1 MYVVDMHRG
10 VIGHH
15 AYLSPY
21 LKNKIAGNRLDTLTN
36 FGRIL
41 KIKSE
46 SFQEIQIPDFK
57 TRTGKELISLLSH
70 GNGWIRDRAQ
80 HHLLFHKSDG
90 LIQPLKEVILNTN
103 SDWVPIHALYVLE
116 EWDELTFDFLS
127 QVIENGNDNA
137 AAHALVLLKS
147 FAAKE
152 HMDSAKSLFERVV
165 DKDRMVLDIY
175 LGSILGTWMNID
187 NNAFIQ
193 TFLTLLKRHSHN
205 ATVQE
210 ALISGLDGVEMQL
223 LDNKDLNEDTFAHFT
238 YKLTKSISN
247 RDQKIFNSIYTRKAL
262 NEDDRTSGAKLFYSI
277 CASCHGPN
285 GKGIEGLAPPLI
297 NSEHIKNTERLAL
310 IILHGLEGPIQVNGK
325 GYDLNLA
332 MPGLIRNESITDR
345 DIANI
350 IAYVTNAFTPSP
362 KALEEERI
370 NELRNIKSAS
380 GMEFTMDELLQ
391 FEK

>member
-1 MYVVDMHRG
+1 
-10 VIGHH
+10 
-15 AYLSPY
+15 
-21 LKNKIAGNRLDTLTN
+21 
-36 FGRIL
+36 
-41 KIKSE
+41 
-46 SFQEIQIPDFK
+46 
-57 TRTGKELISLLSH
+57 
-70 GNGWIRDRAQ
+70 
-80 HHLLFHKSDG
+80 
-90 LIQPLKEVILNTN
+90 
-103 SDWVPIHALYVLE
+103 
-116 EWDELTFDFLS
+116 
-127 QVIENGNDNA
+127 
-137 AAHALVLLKS
+137 
-147 FAAKE
+147 
-152 HMDSAKSLFERVV
+152 
-165 DKDRMVLDIY
+165 MVLDIY

-193 TFLTLLKRHSHN
+193 TFLTLLKRHNHN

-238 YKLTKSISN
+238 DKLTKSISN
-247 RDQKIFNSIYTRKAL
+247 RDQKIFNPIYTRKAL

-310 IILHGLEGPIQVNGK
+310 IILHGLEGPIKVNGK